1 MTQSSISTARRL
13 QYAAGYLA
21 LGLVADAEA
30 ELDAIEG
37 EDRKSDEVLELTI
50 DLHSARQNWDL
61 AVTAAQEYV
70 HRQPDDPKGW
80 ISWAFALRRLKS
92 IADAEQILLLAEKR
106 IGSTCALVHY
116 NLACYRC
123 LAGDTA
129 GALEALSLAVQLDPA
144 NAKSAVEDAD
154 FASIRSDER
163 FTAIVA

>member
-123 LAGDTA
+123 QLGGTDGAMTRLRTACRMDPHWKAAALNDPDLAT
-129 GALEALSLAVQLDPA
+129 LKNEIV
-144 NAKSAVEDAD
+144 
-154 FASIRSDER
+154 
-163 FTAIVA
+163 AIVLP